1 MASYTPG
8 RYQRPPNL
16 NLTLIV
22 IAFILSTIFLS
33 YMRLDPTDILALS
46 LPHPISHKPDDS
58 MTTTKGKHDKDQ
70 PGRTYPQL
78 STLPASLLPTPEEAS
93 SRRLIIL
100 GDVHGH
106 LDAFEALLQKAEF
119 SSSRGD
125 TVILA
130 GDIVNKGPDSAGVVD
145 LAMRIGAYGVRG
157 NHDDRVLRA
166 WEYLEAKKSKKKQ
179 KKKKKNN
186 NNNNKHDR
194 TKEVESGSD
203 TDDEE
208 EVDDII
214 NEYESETATTQ
225 EEKGEDGQGIQ
236 ENSTEERS
244 ESDADSQSHKKQKKK
259 GKGKK
264 KGKKGKAKKPPPG
277 DLATA
282 KSLKPEH
289 RAWLAALPLI
299 LRVGDLGPRY
309 GDVIVVH
316 AGLVPGIPLEDQDP
330 EAVMNMRTLLAPS
343 RTHTT
348 DAEAVRTENEPQSQL
363 DPANQNTEQR
373 ENKHN
378 NNNNNNNPMNMI
390 PSPSR
395 DGTPWAKIWTN
406 YQTSSILS
414 RPHTRPTTV
423 VYGHDAKAGLQ
434 LRKYTFGL
442 DSGCGSDNA
451 LTGMILEIPPAV
463 GSDSDNVDP
472 KIDEE
477 DEGEEGDWE
486 ETNTTRV
493 DQEDIQRQHK
503 RSRIRHRLVSVP
515 CAS

>member
-1 MASYTPG
+1 MATDTLG
-8 RYQRPPNL
+8 RHRHPLNL
-16 NLTLIV
+16 NLALIV
-22 IAFILSTIFLS
+22 IAFILSTIFLT
-33 YMRLDPTDILALS
+33 YMRLDPTAALAPS
-46 LPHPISHKPDDS
+46 RHPISNKPDELNIEHDS
-58 MTTTKGKHDKDQ
+58 MTITTGKHDKDKT
-70 PGRTYPQL
+70 GRTYPQL
-78 STLPASLLPTPEEAS
+78 STLPASLLPTPEET

-106 LDAFEALLQKAEF
+106 LDALEALLRKADF

-166 WEYLEAKKSKKKQ
+166 WEYLESRKSKKKQ
-179 KKKKKNN
+179 G
-186 NNNNKHDR
+186 DQTR
-194 TKEVESGSD
+194 GVESDSD
-203 TDDEE
+203 TDDEDGE
-208 EVDDII
+208 EEADGII
-214 NEYESETATTQ
+214 NEDESGTVTNQ
-225 EEKGEDGQGIQ
+225 DKKEEENQGIHGRRII
-236 ENSTEERS
+236 EEGS
-244 ESDADSQSHKKQKKK
+244 ESDANSQSHKKQKKK

-264 KGKKGKAKKPPPG
+264 KGKKGKAKKPPAG

-309 GDVIVVH
+309 GEVIVVH

-343 RTHTT
+343 RARTT
-348 DAEAVRTENEPQSQL
+348 IDSDPEAVLTDQAPNEP
-363 DPANQNTEQR
+363 DPANQGTDQR
-373 ENKHN
+373 ENKHT
-378 NNNNNNNPMNMI
+378 NPMI

-395 DGTPWAKIWTN
+395 DGTPWAKIWTS

-434 LRKYTFGL
+434 IRKYTFGL

-451 LTGMILEIPPAV
+451 LTGMIFEIPPVA
-463 GSDSDNVDP
+463 GSNSDNVDEM
-472 KIDEE
+472 DGEN
-477 DEGEEGDWE
+477 EGEGGGEWETGATSEGQE
-486 ETNTTRV
+486 E
-493 DQEDIQRQHK
+493 IQRQHK

-515 CAS
+515 CA